1 MADIPIIE
9 GDILDMAGKGSY
21 IVQQCCCVST
31 YTAGL
36 SAAIARKWPALN
48 PYKTRRAVVQPV
60 RQNQAPQMR
69 SVGKSRR
76 ATLNTRDSPG
86 TAEVFSIGGGV
97 VNLVCLYAQYGPG
110 KPSIYEDAEVQ
121 PFADTADARLKFF
134 KDALEDAATMIKDEN
149 PTLYFPYRIGC
160 GLAGGNWPTYHAALK
175 IYARTHPEYNVVI
188 VKLPARTE

>member
-9 GDILDMAGKGSY
+9 GDILDMTGKGSY

-48 PYKTRRAVVQPV
+48 PYKTRRP
-60 RQNQAPQMR
+60 
-69 SVGKSRR
+69 VGKSRR

-86 TAEVFSIGGGV
+86 TAEVFSIGGGA

-110 KPSIYEDAEVQ
+110 KPSVYEDNEVQ

-134 KDALEDAATMIKDEN
+134 KDALEDAATMITDEGA
-149 PTLYFPYRIGC
+149 TLYFPYRIGC

-175 IYARTHPEYNVVI
+175 IYARIHPEFNVVI
-188 VKLPARTE
+188 VKLPPRTE